1 MLSKEDVMR
10 VFINPGHAEGG
21 VPDPGACYGGLRES
35 DIAASVG
42 ELVEMYLQKAGC
54 ETMRLQSHCLIHESP
69 GYPSVTELANQW
81 DADIF
86 LSIHVNAG
94 GGRGAEC
101 LVYDTGGEAEKL
113 ARSLMD
119 EYIPA
124 MRVFDETFGDRGILR
139 RPSLAVLR
147 ATQMPAALIELGFID
162 SEDRF
167 LLASAQDTMARA
179 LARGVTDYEN
189 LC

>member
-1 MLSKEDVMR
+1 MR
-10 VFINPGHAEGG
+10 VFINPGHSENG
-21 VPDPGACYGGLRES
+21 VPDPGTCYGGLRES

-42 ELVEMYLQKAGC
+42 ERVETYLRKAGC
-54 ETMRLQSHCLIHESP
+54 ETMRLQSHCLMHESP
-69 GYPSVTELANQW
+69 GYPSVTDAANSW
-81 DADIF
+81 AADIF
-86 LSIHVNAG
+86 VSIHVNAG

-113 ARSLMD
+113 ACCLMG

-124 MRVFDETFGDRGILR
+124 MRAFDEKFCDRGILR

-162 SEDRF
+162 STDRL
-167 LLASAQDTMARA
+167 LLASAHDTMARA

-189 LC
+189 LCLEGDT

>member
-1 MLSKEDVMR
+1 MK
-10 VFINPGHAEGG
+10 VFINPGHAENGF
-21 VPDPGACYGGLRES
+21 PDPGACYCGLREC

-42 ELVEMYLQKAGC
+42 ERVETYLRTAGC
-54 ETMRLQSHCLIHESP
+54 ETMRLQSHCLMHESP
-69 GYPSVTELANQW
+69 GYPSVTDTANSW
-81 DADIF
+81 EADIF

-94 GGRGAEC
+94 GGCGAEC

-113 ARSLMD
+113 ARCLMD

-124 MRVFDETFGDRGILR
+124 MRAFDETFCDRGILR

-147 ATQMPAALIELGFID
+147 ATQMPAVLIELGFID
-162 SEDRF
+162 GPDR
-167 LLASAQDTMARA
+167 LLLVSAHDAMARA